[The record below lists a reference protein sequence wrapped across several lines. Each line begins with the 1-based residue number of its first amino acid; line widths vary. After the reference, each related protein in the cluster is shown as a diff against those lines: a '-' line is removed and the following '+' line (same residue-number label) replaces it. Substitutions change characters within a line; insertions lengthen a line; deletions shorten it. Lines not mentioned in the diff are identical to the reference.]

1 MADLDPNK
9 QPSRQEVPFR
19 VSLAG
24 ILDAYS
30 RILYKTPLKLYQG
43 AARKS
48 DDITKGMMTGRA
60 AAVTMPAGI
69 VIRNGARVAHDASDK
84 GGYHVAAQAAG
95 IAGAAAGWWLAGTAA
110 FGLLSSTLAMT
121 GTIGSIGAAIA
132 AAVVTAPVV
141 VPAFTVA
148 TLGGATLLGAAA
160 GAVSTLG
167 AAMNLKVA
175 FLRSVDAW
183 RGVQYDADTLK
194 SMKDALDKDS
204 LSAREEEKQFQKL
217 RHGVAYLSEDRQKQ
231 IFEDLKSRFEKSA
244 APVRS
249 GNRARVLD
257 IELDDTVP
265 AAQKPVPPQDP
276 AP

>member
-1 MADLDPNK
+1 
-9 QPSRQEVPFR
+9 
-19 VSLAG
+19 
-24 ILDAYS
+24 
-30 RILYKTPLKLYQG
+30 
-43 AARKS
+43 
-48 DDITKGMMTGRA
+48 
-60 AAVTMPAGI
+60 
-69 VIRNGARVAHDASDK
+69 
-84 GGYHVAAQAAG
+84 
-95 IAGAAAGWWLAGTAA
+95 
-110 FGLLSSTLAMT
+110 MT

-141 VPAFTVA
+141 VPAFTAA